1 MQRREPGTDS
11 VMRSEQID
19 ECIERLC
26 QKGCRS
32 VREDI
37 RLLERGV
44 VLPEIRVLDN
54 LARQAVLK
62 ELRSIMAVYGDSC
75 PLPASVDSHKDGRKH
90 GNTR

>member
-1 MQRREPGTDS
+1 MRRKL
-11 VMRSEQID
+11 ID
-19 ECIERLC
+19 EYIEMLC

-44 VLPEIRVLDN
+44 VLPELSVLDD

-75 PLPASVDSHKDGRKH
+75 PMPASADIPNDGIKH
-90 GNTR
+90 GKNN

>member
-1 MQRREPGTDS
+1 
-11 VMRSEQID
+11 MRSYQID
-19 ECIERLC
+19 ECIEVLC

-44 VLPEIRVLDN
+44 VLPEISALDD

-62 ELRSIMAVYGDSC
+62 ELRAIMAVYGDSC
-75 PLPASVDSHKDGRKH
+75 PVPVSSTPSQNSMKH
-90 GNTR
+90 GKNS